1 MLQAISVQNYA
12 LIDKVEIE
20 FMPGLS
26 IITGETGAGKSILL
40 GALSLIMGQRA
51 DLEVLRD
58 KNQKCVVEGN
68 FAISNYHLE
77 DFFIGNDLD
86 YLDNTVLRR
95 EISTNGK
102 SRAFVN
108 DTPVTLNLMR
118 ELTLK
123 LIDIHSQHENLDLTS
138 HSFHLK
144 VLDTSAGL
152 MDLRTDYTLYY
163 KSYRD
168 LEQRFKQMIL
178 DSEKS
183 KSDLE
188 YYQFQYNQLA
198 EARLMEGEEKELEGE
213 QLLLT
218 HSGEIRSAL
227 TEIHEK
233 LFGEGASAISLLK
246 ESASLIQKIKNY
258 FPGSED
264 LFKRIESTTVELKD
278 IAAEAGSFANSVE
291 TDPAR
296 LEFITIRLDL
306 INSLCQKH
314 RVASSEELIKFRNEL
329 EAKINHINSFD
340 FRLEDLKKELERA
353 REKLDKTAEK
363 LTESRKKISPVIE
376 KQVIAMLKDLGIPN
390 ARFEVN
396 IQALA
401 DYSPLGKDKVEFM
414 FSANKQTDLQE
425 IAKVASGGEL
435 SRLMLSVKSLLSR
448 SVDLPT
454 IIFDEIDA
462 GVSGEIAHKMGNVVK
477 EMAETMQV
485 INITHLPQIAAKG
498 QHHYLVYKKDSKSAT
513 HTYIRLLN
521 PEERITEIAKMISGE
536 ELTSASYQNAREL
549 LGLN

>member
-68 FAISNYHLE
+68 FAIGSYQLE
-77 DFFIGNDLD
+77 DFFSQNDLD
-86 YLDNTVLRR
+86 YSENTVLRR

-108 DTPVTLNLMR
+108 DTPVTLNLLR
-118 ELTLK
+118 ELSLK

-144 VLDTSAGL
+144 VLDTSAGI
-152 MDLRTDYTLYY
+152 MNLRKEYSLCY
-163 KSYRD
+163 KTFRD
-168 LEQRFKQMIL
+168 LEQRFRQMSQ
-178 DSEKS
+178 DSDKARA
-183 KSDLE
+183 DLE
-188 YYQFQYNQLA
+188 YFQFQYKQLD
-198 EARLMEGEEKELEGE
+198 EAKLIIGEEAELAREL
-213 QLLLT
+213 LLLT
-218 HSGEIRSAL
+218 HAGEIRESL
-227 TEIHEK
+227 TEVHEK
-233 LFGEGASAISLLK
+233 LQGEGVSVIGLLK
-246 ESASLIQKIKNY
+246 ESASLVMKIKNY
-258 FPGSED
+258 FPGSD
-264 LFKRIESTTVELKD
+264 DIVNRIESTVVELKD
-278 IAAEAGSFANSVE
+278 IAAEAGSFAASVE

-296 LEFITIRLDL
+296 LEFISARLDT
-306 INSLCQKH
+306 INALCQKH
-314 RVASSEELIKFRNEL
+314 RLSTTEDLIKFREEL
-329 EAKINHINSFD
+329 NSKILDITSFD
-340 FRLEDLKKELERA
+340 FRLADLNNELNA
-353 REKLDKTAEK
+353 AAAKLDIVAAK
-363 LTESRKKISPVIE
+363 LTESRKKIGPLVE
-376 KQVIAMLKDLGIPN
+376 KQVISMLRDLGIPN
-390 ARFEVN
+390 ARFEVK
-396 IQALA
+396 IGPLS
-401 DYSPLGKDKVEFM
+401 DYSPLGKDKAEFM

-425 IAKVASGGEL
+425 ISKVASGGEL

-448 SVDLPT
+448 SLDLPT

-477 EMAETMQV
+477 EMAENMQV

-536 ELTSASYQNAREL
+536 ELTNASYQNAREL

>member
-58 KNQKCVVEGN
+58 KNQKCIVEGN
-68 FAISNYHLE
+68 FAIGTYQLE
-77 DFFIGNDLD
+77 EFFSQNDLD

-95 EISTNGK
+95 EISTYGK

-108 DTPVTLNLMR
+108 DTPVTLNLLR
-118 ELTLK
+118 ELALK

-138 HSFHLK
+138 HAFHLK

-152 MDLRTDYTLYY
+152 MDLRKEYTLSY
-163 KSYRD
+163 KSFRD
-168 LEQRFKQMIL
+168 LEQRFRQML
-178 DSEKS
+178 QDSDKA

-188 YYQFQYNQLA
+188 YFQFQYNQLA
-198 EARLMEGEEKELEGE
+198 DAKLTEGEEGALEGE
-213 QLLLT
+213 QMLLT
-218 HSGEIRSAL
+218 HSGEIRAGL
-227 TEIHEK
+227 TEIYEK
-233 LFGEGASAISLLK
+233 LQGEGASAVALLR
-246 ESASLIQKIKNY
+246 ESSSLILKIKNY

-264 LFKRIESTTVELKD
+264 IFKRIESTTVELKD
-278 IAAEAGSFANSVE
+278 IAAEAGSFAASIE

-296 LEFITIRLDL
+296 LEFITARLDL

-314 RVASSEELIKFRNEL
+314 RLGSSDDLIKFRDEL
-329 EAKINHINSFD
+329 EAKIHDITSFD
-340 FRLEDLKKELERA
+340 FRLEDLKKELSKA
-353 REKLDKTAEK
+353 TEKLDKVAAK
-363 LTESRKKISPVIE
+363 LTESRNKISPVIE
-376 KQVIAMLKDLGIPN
+376 KQVISMLRELGIPN
-390 ARFEVN
+390 ARFEIN
-396 IQALA
+396 IQPLT
-401 DYSPLGKDKVEFM
+401 DYSPLGKDKAEFM

-462 GVSGEIAHKMGNVVK
+462 GVSGEIAYKMGNVVK
-477 EMAETMQV
+477 DMAENMQV